1 MNVTTPTRPAATA
14 DVIRRL
20 LLVLLVVA
28 LLATAVDL
36 VLLEHYE
43 SSWMLVPFVMIGVAL
58 MVIAWH
64 AVDGGPA
71 TVLALR
77 VTMLMFIV
85 TGALGIF
92 LHYQANL
99 EFQLDMDATQSS
111 WSLFK
116 KVMHAKAP
124 PALAPGAMAQ
134 LGLIGW
140 LYCFRHPVLAD
151 RDQRS
156 PTSTGA

>member
-1 MNVTTPTRPAATA
+1 MA
-14 DVIRRL
+14 
-20 LLVLLVVA
+20 LV
-28 LLATAVDL
+28 
-36 VLLEHYE
+36 
-43 SSWMLVPFVMIGVAL
+43 
-58 MVIAWH
+58 VIAWH
-64 AVDGGPA
+64 AIERRPA
-71 TVLALR
+71 TVHALR

-85 TGALGIF
+85 TGALGVF

-134 LGLIGW
+134 LGLLGW

>member
-1 MNVTTPTRPAATA
+1 
-14 DVIRRL
+14 
-20 LLVLLVVA
+20 
-28 LLATAVDL
+28 
-36 VLLEHYE
+36 
-43 SSWMLVPFVMIGVAL
+43 
-58 MVIAWH
+58 AWH
-64 AVDGGPA
+64 AFDGGPA
-71 TVLALR
+71 TVLTLR
-77 VTMLMFIV
+77 ATMLMFIV
-85 TGALGIF
+85 TGAVGIL

-134 LGLIGW
+134 LGLLGW

-151 RDQRS
+151 RDR
-156 PTSTGA
+156 TSATSSGA